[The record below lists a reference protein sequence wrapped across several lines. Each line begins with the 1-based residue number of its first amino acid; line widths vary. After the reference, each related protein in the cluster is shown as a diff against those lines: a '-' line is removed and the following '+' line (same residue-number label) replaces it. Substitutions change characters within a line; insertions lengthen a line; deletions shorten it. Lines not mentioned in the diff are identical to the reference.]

1 MIDSGVTSMD
11 TSSSRNSAAGCG
23 LTVGI
28 YKNPAPRI
36 MHIEIVREMD
46 GDSRLIVIGD
56 VHGCLTEL
64 KLLLTQS
71 DYRSER
77 DTLVFVGDLVNK
89 GPFSAEVVKFVR
101 SIGAV
106 CVRGNHDDT
115 AIFHALQAQV
125 HDVNPPERYQYLK
138 ELDR

>member
-1 MIDSGVTSMD
+1 MIDSGAASMENN
-11 TSSSRNSAAGCG
+11 SSRESATVSGFA
-23 LTVGI
+23 VGI

-36 MHIEIVREMD
+36 MHVEIVREMD
-46 GDSRLIVIGD
+46 SDSRLIIIGD
-56 VHGCLTEL
+56 VHGCLAEL
-64 KLLLTQS
+64 KLLLTQC

-115 AIFHALQAQV
+115 AIFHALQANV